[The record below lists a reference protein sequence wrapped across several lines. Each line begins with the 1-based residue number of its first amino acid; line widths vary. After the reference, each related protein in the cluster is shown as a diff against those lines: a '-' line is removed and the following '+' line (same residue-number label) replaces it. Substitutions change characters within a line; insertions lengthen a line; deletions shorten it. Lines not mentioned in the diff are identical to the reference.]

1 MASGPRF
8 GLGPVFA
15 YEWLTR
21 SRRWQAYAI
30 RGLFVLAMLAGLGL
44 VYQSAMGQK
53 HLTTRQQL
61 VQAGEAFFSTM
72 AVTELALILLA
83 APAATAGAICL
94 DKARGTLAHVMVT
107 DLSDAEVVLGKLGA
121 RLVPVLNL
129 VACALPVAALGTL
142 LGGIDPMAL
151 TASLLIAAGLAV
163 LGCSLALAFSVWQ
176 AKAHEVMIAVYAA
189 WAVWMLA
196 LPVFEMS
203 NGAWWAPFW
212 LQVSNPFWLTLAPC
226 NNPGTTTMVEPI
238 VFLLACL
245 LISAGLAALSVARV
259 RPVYLRQSGQVPKAP
274 KPVKPAKSTKAAQES
289 DFAAPSRPRRLWWP
303 GPSLDSNPVLWR
315 EWHRNRP
322 SRTTRI
328 VWGLYI
334 GVTSAFSLKVIWDHW
349 MNPTGMGRETAA
361 FLNAFQVLVGLLLLS
376 ASAGTVL
383 SEERVRGSLDVLL
396 STPIRTSAIVWGKWW
411 GAFRRVPWLAF
422 WPALVTLS
430 CIGSGTPNWKIAVAC
445 LVPVLIVVQGAAIV
459 SLGLVLATWLPKAG
473 RAVTWTVTAL
483 VAATVGW
490 PIIGIML
497 MEGMTWAV
505 IALVG
510 ATLGRPFVAA
520 LLMAGPTGYLIP
532 QLVVVLGSPFYNIA
546 MPTILL
552 ERNMGFQR
560 DMELGIPIATVFWTV
575 AYFAIALILYLATLF
590 SFDLCMGRTP
600 ERPGGEPPDGEEPL
614 PEPTRRPGQ
623 AVGAPDWKPPGAMA
637 RPLADL
643 SSSASGG

>member
-21 SRRWQAYAI
+21 SRRWQGYAI
-30 RGLFVLAMLAGLGL
+30 RGLFVMALLAGLGL
-44 VYQSAMGQK
+44 VYQSAMSQTN
-53 HLTTRQQL
+53 LSTRQQL

-72 AVTELALILLA
+72 VVTQLALILLA

-129 VACALPVAALGTL
+129 VACALPVSALGTL

-151 TASLLIAAGLAV
+151 TASLMIAAGLAV
-163 LGCSLALAFSVWQ
+163 LGCSMALALSVWQ
-176 AKAHEVMIAVYAA
+176 GKTHEVMLAVYA
-189 WAVWMLA
+189 VWTLWSLA
-196 LPVFEMS
+196 LPVFEMC
-203 NGAWWAPFW
+203 NGWWAPDW
-212 LQVSNPFWLTLAPC
+212 LKVSNPFWLTLAPC
-226 NNPGTTTMVEPI
+226 NNPGQTSMVEP
-238 VFLLACL
+238 VLFLIACL
-245 LISAGLAALSVARV
+245 LASAGLAALAVVRV
-259 RPVYLRQSGQVPKAP
+259 RPVYLRQAGQIPKAA
-274 KPVKPAKSTKAAQES
+274 KVKVSRAKKVPEASQDLPA
-289 DFAAPSRPRRLWWP
+289 RPRRPRLRWWP
-303 GPSLDSNPVLWR
+303 GPSLDGNPVLWR

-334 GVTSAFSLKVIWDHW
+334 ALTSAFSLKVIWDQW
-349 MNPTGMGRETAA
+349 ATPPGPRVGPGSEAA
-361 FLNAFQVLVGLLLLS
+361 AILNAFQVLIGLLLLS

-396 STPIRTSAIVWGKWW
+396 STPIRTSSIVWGKWW
-411 GAFRRVPWLAF
+411 GASRRVFWLAF
-422 WPALVTLS
+422 WPTLVTMS
-430 CIGSGTPNWKIAVAC
+430 CIGVDTPWWKAGVAY
-445 LVPVLIVVQGAAIV
+445 LVPLLVIAQGAAIT
-459 SLGLVLATWLPKAG
+459 SLGLALATWLPKPG

-505 IALVG
+505 WALVSL
-510 ATLGRPFVAA
+510 TLGRPFVNA
-520 LLMAGPTGYLIP
+520 LMMIGPNGYEIP
-532 QLVVVLGSPFYNIA
+532 QMVVVLGSPFYNIA

-552 ERNMGFQR
+552 ERTAGFQR
-560 DMELGIPIATVFWTV
+560 GMELGIPIATIFWTV
-575 AYFAIALILYLATLF
+575 GYFTIALLLYLATLL
-590 SFDLCMGRTP
+590 SFDYCMGRTP
-600 ERPGGEPPDGEEPL
+600 ERPGGETPDPEFDTDTGKPVVD
-614 PEPTRRPGQ
+614 PDWEPTGP
-623 AVGAPDWKPPGAMA
+623 MA

-643 SSSASGG
+643 SSSASGT